1 MAWPRWLLIAWLWAV
16 PGSWATTPGTFELS
30 PEEATALAAQWL
42 REGRTEEA
50 GRLIDRLAA
59 AFPEDPQ
66 IVFLQGLHALHT
78 GRYRQAVER
87 FRFLLTREPRLTRV
101 RLELA
106 RALYLAGDF
115 EAARYHFEAALGEDL
130 PPAARENVLRFL
142 RAIEAQTT
150 WMRFTATLIR
160 DTNPANATRAERITL
175 FGLEFVVN
183 PDSRPRDAWGVGLNA
198 DARYAFGS
206 ENRSFVR
213 GAVIAREYAGRFAD
227 FHYVQA
233 TLGRNA
239 FVGDSVL
246 SAEAGPTYAWYQGRG
261 LYAGGIVQASHSHPL
276 GRRVLAQESLTWRWL
291 DYERFEDLSGHQPWA
306 GLHLRYALDGTSALG
321 ASLQL
326 GRHSARE
333 EAFSYRA
340 VEAVLRYSK
349 ELPARLNF
357 EARLTANRFHYLGE
371 QPLFGI
377 RRKDRL
383 WRLDFE
389 FLIRDWAVAGFAPYV
404 AVSFERNDSTLPIHA
419 YQRNFVAVGVSRA
432 F

>member
-1 MAWPRWLLIAWLWAV
+1 MPWPRWLLIAWLWAAT
-16 PGSWATTPGTFELS
+16 GSWAANITLELS
-30 PEEATALAAQWL
+30 HEEASALAAQWL
-42 REGRTEEA
+42 AEGRTEDA
-50 GRLIDRLAA
+50 GRLIERLAA
-59 AFPEDPQ
+59 TLPGDPQ
-66 IVFLQGLHALHT
+66 IVFLQGLHALQT

-87 FRFLLTREPRLTRV
+87 FRSLLTRDPRLIRV

-106 RALYLAGDF
+106 RALYFAGDF

-150 WMRFTATLIR
+150 WIRFTATLIR

-175 FGLEFVVN
+175 FGLEFVVD
-183 PDSRPRDAWGVGLNA
+183 PQSRPRDSLGVGFNA

-213 GAVIAREYAGRFAD
+213 GAVAAREYPGRFAD
-227 FHYVQA
+227 FYYAQA

-239 FVGDSVL
+239 FLGDSVV
-246 SAEAGPTYAWYQGRG
+246 SAEAGPVYARYQGRG
-261 LYAGGIVQASHSHPL
+261 LYAGGIAQASHSHPL
-276 GRRVLAQESLTWRWL
+276 GRRVLAQESLTWRLL
-291 DYERFEDLSGHQPWA
+291 DYDRFEDLSGHQPWA

-321 ASLQL
+321 ASVQV
-326 GRHSARE
+326 GRHYARE
-333 EAFSYRA
+333 EAFSYKA
-340 VEAVLRYSK
+340 MEGVLRYSK

-357 EARLTANRFHYLGE
+357 EARLTANRFRYLGE

-377 RRKDRL
+377 LRKDRL

-404 AVSFERNDSTLPIHA
+404 AVSFERNDSTIPIHE
-419 YQRNFVAVGVSRA
+419 YRRNFVAVGVSRA